1 MPNITLGKVKFMHR
15 GTYNAS
21 TVYSKGDIVDYDNR
35 MYIFQNDTPKNH
47 SPIFLNTINGTV
59 PSLGI
64 QTNKIR
70 MDFSGFNPV
79 TQKWGLV
86 TSHQRYSGADGTMPG
101 VYSESGEEWAPP
113 TGLMVY
119 SEHFDPYVG
128 ITSVNVVDSNT
139 ADLYLN
145 QVGINT
151 STISNAPFTL
161 GPRRMCGMYE
171 HSVNWLD
178 WDILSEGYN
187 PVGEWSDD
195 SVYLPGDIVQ
205 RNNSSYI
212 CGVGHS
218 DVDPVFDY
226 PGCWRMFSQGDDLQP
241 HQRVMGFTNKQPW
254 KWKGHPWIDLPQWGT
269 NNRWNGN
276 IPWNTSLGIGST
288 SPHAWRW
295 NSGNNDGHMSYRN
308 SKQYLMNNGMLVAE
322 GGTPNEYY
330 TQGYSTTHLCP
341 READTSNQMNAR
353 IGVQPDIGNL
363 PRHRITKDS
372 NIIQAYH
379 SWTSMRANVH
389 ANGTLTMSGVYGN
402 GFLGVGGNDA
412 GTDQGVNLHKALFKG
427 RSIVKVVSG
436 GHQARDGDCHIIALD
451 EYGEV
456 HTWGRNDTGQC
467 GISSERRGQG
477 DSSPDIHYFSDGTMG
492 VNNRTFIVHSMNK
505 DFFFGGRK
513 IVDIWAGHR
522 WSMCMD
528 EEGEL
533 WSWGY
538 NDRGNLG
545 YPTNSSGNLGFQDT
559 DRSYAPMKINVNWNS
574 YGGIQKVVVACS
586 EANVD
591 SLYIL
596 DGQGYIWSQGYN
608 GYGQLGSQNT
618 TTGTNSS
625 SITRRTGL
633 QSAGSIVNFWAD
645 ACNSYGHLW
654 WRNTSGDT
662 YGCGWDGHH
671 DITGDSS
678 APGTASGNNPTYMPG
693 NSSNQL
699 MKNVVCMS
707 AGGRSSGQVQTF
719 LTDKGHVYTTGWNG
733 YGAGRCGHSSTV
745 TNNQINYQQ
754 NGQRAYAAGRQLHA
768 PFFSAGGSNPV
779 DNTSS
784 SSTVSKGPGNAV
796 VDCRGATCIDI
807 WQTGDYDGSSGHTPW
822 SVTLFDNGEL
832 TGGGRDYD
840 WSAAS
845 YMGPVWGSVHHHG
858 IG

>member
-1 MPNITLGKVKFMHR
+1 MPNITLGKVKLMHR
-15 GTYNAS
+15 GTYSAS

-35 MYIFQNDTPKNH
+35 TYVFTNETPKNH
-47 SPIFLNTINGTV
+47 APIFLNTINGTV

-145 QVGINT
+145 QVGLNT
-151 STISNAPFTL
+151 STVSNASFTL

-218 DVDPVFDY
+218 DVDPMFDF
-226 PGCWRMFSQGDDLQP
+226 PGCWRIFSQGDDLLP
-241 HQRVMGFTNKQPW
+241 HQRVIGFTNKQPW

-295 NSGNNDGHMSYRN
+295 NAGNNEGHMAYRKSN
-308 SKQYLMNNGMLVAE
+308 QFIVGSGQLVAE

-330 TQGYSTTHLCP
+330 TQGYSTTHTMV
-341 READTSNQMNAR
+341 READISNAMNAKN
-353 IGVQPDIGNL
+353 GMQPDIGNL
-363 PRHRITKDS
+363 PRHRTDHDPT
-372 NIIQAYH
+372 IIQAYH
-379 SWTSMRANVH
+379 SWTSMRANLH
-389 ANGTLTMSGVYGN
+389 SNGTLTMSGVYGN
-402 GFLGVGGNDA
+402 GFLGGGGGNDL
-412 GTDQGVNLHKALFKG
+412 GTDQGINIHKAYFKG

-436 GHQARDGDCHIIALD
+436 GHQARDGDSHIVALD

-467 GISSERRGQG
+467 GISSDRNGGFR
-477 DSSPDIHYFSDGTMG
+477 DSSPDIHYFSNGSMG
-492 VNNRTFIVHSMNK
+492 VNNRVFLVHSMNK
-505 DFFFGGRK
+505 DLFFGGRK

-522 WSMCMD
+522 WSMVMD

-538 NDRGNLG
+538 NTRGNLG
-545 YPTNSSGNLGFQDT
+545 YPTNSGFGDS
-559 DRSYAPMKINVNWNS
+559 DRSYQPQKININWNS
-574 YGGIQKVVVACS
+574 YGGIQKVVVSCG
-586 EANVD
+586 EANTD
-591 SLYIL
+591 STYIL
-596 DGQGYIWSQGYN
+596 DGQGHIWSQGYN
-608 GYGQLGSQNT
+608 GYGQLGSNNT
-618 TTGTNSS
+618 STGNNSS
-625 SITRRTGL
+625 SLVRRTSLAG
-633 QSAGSIVNFWAD
+633 AGSIVNFWAD
-645 ACNSYGHLW
+645 QCNSYGHLW
-654 WRNTSGDT
+654 WRRSNGDN
-662 YGCGWDGHH
+662 YGVGYDGHYN
-671 DITGDSS
+671 ITGDSS
-678 APGTASGNNPTYMPG
+678 SPGSNTGLSNITYMPS
-693 NSSNQL
+693 NSSNQSL
-699 MKNVVCMS
+699 KNCVAMVAS
-707 AGGRSSGQVQTF
+707 GRAGGITQYF
-719 LTDKGHVYTTGWNG
+719 LTDKGHVYATGWNG
-733 YGAGRCGHSSTV
+733 YGESGCGHSSTV
-745 TNNQINYQQ
+745 TNNQIRYQQ
-754 NGQRAYAAGRQLHA
+754 NGQRQYALGRQLHCS
-768 PFFSAGGSNPV
+768 FYSAGGSNAA
-779 DNTSS
+779 DNTST
-784 SSTVSKGPGNAV
+784 SSTYSKGPGNAAFASG
-796 VDCRGATCIDI
+796 GATCIDI
-807 WQTGDYDGSSGHTPW
+807 WGTGDYDGSSSHTPW
-822 SVTLFDNGEL
+822 SMTLFDNGEL
-832 TGGGRDYD
+832 TGRGRNYD
-840 WSAAS
+840 WGAAIN
-845 YMGPVWGSVHHHG
+845 MGHIWGSIHHHG
-858 IG
+858 AG

>member
-47 SPIFLNTINGTV
+47 APIFLNTINGTV

-70 MDFSGFNPV
+70 MDFSGFNPQ

-101 VYSESGEEWAPP
+101 VYSEGGEEFAPP

-119 SEHFDPYVG
+119 SEYFDPYVG
-128 ITSVNVVDSNT
+128 ITSINVVDSNT

-187 PVGEWSDD
+187 PVGEWNDD
-195 SVYLPGDIVQ
+195 TVYLPGDIVQ
-205 RNNSSYI
+205 KSNSSYI

-218 DVDPVFDY
+218 DVDPKFDY
-226 PGCWRMFSQGDDLQP
+226 PGVWRIFSRGDDLLD
-241 HQRVMGFTNKQPW
+241 HQSVIGFTNKQPW
-254 KWKGHPWIDLPQWGT
+254 KWKGHPWIDLPKWGT
-269 NNRWNGN
+269 NNQWNGN

-295 NSGNNDGHMSYRN
+295 NSGWNDGHMSYRKSN
-308 SKQYLMNNGMLVAE
+308 QFLTNGKGNNIVAE
-322 GGTPNEYY
+322 GGTANEYY
-330 TQGYSTTHLCP
+330 TQGTSSTHQAV
-341 READTSNQMNAR
+341 READVSNAMNAK
-353 IGVQPDIGNL
+353 IGAQPDIGNL
-363 PRHRITKDS
+363 PRTRTDHDPS
-372 NIIQAYH
+372 IIQAFH
-379 SWTSMRANVH
+379 GWTSNRANLH
-389 ANGTLTMSGVYGN
+389 SNGTLTMSGVFGN
-402 GFLGVGGNDA
+402 GYLGHSNDF
-412 GTDQGVNLHKALFKG
+412 GTDQGINLHKAMFKG
-427 RSIVKVVSG
+427 RAIVKVLTSC
-436 GHQARDGDCHIIALD
+436 HQARDSDSHIIALD

-456 HTWGRNDTGQC
+456 HLWGRNDTGQV
-467 GISSERRGQG
+467 GISSNRSNSNM
-477 DSSPDIHYFSDGTMG
+477 DSSPDIHYFSAGGMS
-492 VNNRTFIVHSMNK
+492 VNNRSWLVHSMNK
-505 DFFFGGRK
+505 DLFFGGRK
-513 IVDIWAGHR
+513 IVDIWIGHR
-522 WSMCMD
+522 WTMVMD

-538 NDRGNLG
+538 NTRGNLG
-545 YPTNSSGNLGFQDT
+545 YPTNSGFGD
-559 DRSYAPMKINVNWNS
+559 SYGYQPKKLDVNWAS
-574 YGGIQKVVVACS
+574 YGGIQKCVVAHS
-586 EANVD
+586 EANID

-618 TTGTNSS
+618 TTGNTSS

-645 ACNSYGHLW
+645 ACNEYGHLW

-662 YGCGWDGHH
+662 YGTGYDGHYNM
-671 DITGDSS
+671 TGDSS

-693 NSSNQL
+693 SSSNQL
-699 MKNVVCMS
+699 LKNCVAMCAS
-707 AGGRSSGQVQTF
+707 GRSGGICQYF
-719 LTDKGHVYTTGWNG
+719 LTDKGHVYATGWNG
-733 YGAGRCGHSSTV
+733 YGESGTGHSSNV
-745 TNNQINYQQ
+745 TNNQIRYQQ
-754 NGQRAYAAGRQLHA
+754 NGQRAYALGRQLHA
-768 PFFSAGGSNPV
+768 PFYSAGGSNPV

-784 SSTVSKGPGNAV
+784 SSTVSKGPSNVA
-796 VDCRGATCIDI
+796 VDCGGATCIDI
-807 WQTGDYDGSSGHTPW
+807 WATGDYDSSSGHTPW
-822 SVTLFDNGEL
+822 SMTLFDNGEL
-832 TGGGRDYD
+832 TGRGRNYD
-840 WSAAS
+840 WGAAS
-845 YMGPVWGSVHHHG
+845 YMGNIWGSIHHHG
-858 IG
+858 VG

>member
-47 SPIFLNTINGTV
+47 APIFLNTINGTV

-70 MDFSGFNPV
+70 MDFSGFNPQ

-101 VYSESGEEWAPP
+101 VYSEGGEEFAPP

-119 SEHFDPYVG
+119 SEYFDPYVG
-128 ITSVNVVDSNT
+128 ITSINVVDSNT

-151 STISNAPFTL
+151 STISNASFTL

-187 PVGEWSDD
+187 PVGEWNDD
-195 SVYLPGDIVQ
+195 TVYLPGDIVQ
-205 RNNSSYI
+205 KSNSSYI

-218 DVDPVFDY
+218 DVDPKFDY
-226 PGCWRMFSQGDDLQP
+226 PGVWRIFSRGDDLLD
-241 HQRVMGFTNKQPW
+241 HQSVIGFTNKQPW
-254 KWKGHPWIDLPQWGT
+254 KWKGHPWIDLPKWGT
-269 NNRWNGN
+269 NNQWNGN

-295 NSGNNDGHMSYRN
+295 NSGWNDGHMSYRKSN
-308 SKQYLMNNGMLVAE
+308 QFLTNGKGNNIVAE
-322 GGTPNEYY
+322 GGTANEYY
-330 TQGYSTTHLCP
+330 TQGTSSTHQAV
-341 READTSNQMNAR
+341 READVSNAMNAK
-353 IGVQPDIGNL
+353 IGAQPDIGNL
-363 PRHRITKDS
+363 PRTRTDHDP
-372 NIIQAYH
+372 NIIQAFH
-379 SWTSMRANVH
+379 GWTSNRANLH
-389 ANGTLTMSGVYGN
+389 SNGTLTMSGVFGN
-402 GFLGVGGNDA
+402 GYLGHSNDF
-412 GTDQGVNLHKALFKG
+412 GTDQGINLHKAMFKG
-427 RSIVKVVSG
+427 RAIVKVLTSC
-436 GHQARDGDCHIIALD
+436 HQARDSDSHIIALD

-456 HTWGRNDTGQC
+456 HLWGRNDTGQV
-467 GISSERRGQG
+467 GISSNRSNSNM
-477 DSSPDIHYFSDGTMG
+477 DSSPDIHYFSAGGMS
-492 VNNRTFIVHSMNK
+492 VNNRTYLVHSMNK
-505 DFFFGGRK
+505 DLFFGGRK
-513 IVDIWAGHR
+513 IVDIWIGHR
-522 WSMCMD
+522 WTMVMD

-538 NDRGNLG
+538 NTRGNLG
-545 YPTNSSGNLGFQDT
+545 YPTNSGFGDQYGYQPKKLD
-559 DRSYAPMKINVNWNS
+559 VNWAS
-574 YGGIQKVVVACS
+574 YGGIQKCVVAHS
-586 EANVD
+586 EANID

-618 TTGTNSS
+618 TTGTTSS

-645 ACNSYGHLW
+645 ACNEYGHLW

-662 YGCGWDGHH
+662 YGTGYDGHYNM
-671 DITGDSS
+671 TGDSS

-693 NSSNQL
+693 SSSNQL
-699 MKNVVCMS
+699 LKNCVAMCAS
-707 AGGRSSGQVQTF
+707 GRSGGICQYF
-719 LTDKGHVYTTGWNG
+719 LTDKGHVYATGWNG
-733 YGAGRCGHSSTV
+733 YGESGTGHSSNV
-745 TNNQINYQQ
+745 TNNQIRYQQ
-754 NGQRAYAAGRQLHA
+754 NGQRAYALGRQLHA
-768 PFFSAGGSNPV
+768 PFYSAGGSNPV

-784 SSTVSKGPGNAV
+784 SSTVSKGPSNVV
-796 VDCRGATCIDI
+796 VDCGGATCIDI
-807 WQTGDYDGSSGHTPW
+807 WATGDYDSSSGHTPW
-822 SVTLFDNGEL
+822 SMTLFDNGEL
-832 TGGGRDYD
+832 TGRGRNYD
-840 WSAAS
+840 WGAAS
-845 YMGPVWGSVHHHG
+845 YMGNIWGSIHHHG
-858 IG
+858 VG

>member
-47 SPIFLNTINGTV
+47 APIFLNTINGTV

-70 MDFSGFNPV
+70 MDFSGFNPQ

-101 VYSESGEEWAPP
+101 VYSEGGEEFAPP

-119 SEHFDPYVG
+119 SEYFDPYVG
-128 ITSVNVVDSNT
+128 ITSINVVDSNT

-151 STISNAPFTL
+151 STISNASFTL

-187 PVGEWSDD
+187 PVGEWNDD
-195 SVYLPGDIVQ
+195 TVYLPGDIVQ
-205 RNNSSYI
+205 KSNSSYI

-218 DVDPVFDY
+218 DVDPKFDY
-226 PGCWRMFSQGDDLQP
+226 PGVWRIFSRGDDLLD
-241 HQRVMGFTNKQPW
+241 HQSVIGFTNKQPW
-254 KWKGHPWIDLPQWGT
+254 KWKGHPWIDLPKWGT
-269 NNRWNGN
+269 NNQWNGN

-295 NSGNNDGHMSYRN
+295 NSGWNDGHMSYRKSN
-308 SKQYLMNNGMLVAE
+308 QFLTNGKGNNIVAE
-322 GGTPNEYY
+322 GGTANEYY
-330 TQGYSTTHLCP
+330 TQGTSSTHQAV
-341 READTSNQMNAR
+341 READVSNAMNAK
-353 IGVQPDIGNL
+353 IGAQPDIGNL
-363 PRHRITKDS
+363 PRTRTDHDP
-372 NIIQAYH
+372 NIIQAFH
-379 SWTSMRANVH
+379 GWTSNRANLH
-389 ANGTLTMSGVYGN
+389 SNGTLTMSGVFGN
-402 GFLGVGGNDA
+402 GYLGHSNDF
-412 GTDQGVNLHKALFKG
+412 GTDQGINLHKAMFKG
-427 RSIVKVVSG
+427 RAIVKVLTSC
-436 GHQARDGDCHIIALD
+436 HQARDSDSHIIALD

-456 HTWGRNDTGQC
+456 HLWGRNDTGQV
-467 GISSERRGQG
+467 GISSNRSNSNM
-477 DSSPDIHYFSDGTMG
+477 DSSPDIHYFSAGGMS
-492 VNNRTFIVHSMNK
+492 VNNRTYLVHSMNK
-505 DFFFGGRK
+505 DLFFGGRK
-513 IVDIWAGHR
+513 IVDIWIGHR
-522 WSMCMD
+522 WTMVMD

-538 NDRGNLG
+538 NTRGNLG
-545 YPTNSSGNLGFQDT
+545 YPTNSGFGDQYGYQPKKLD
-559 DRSYAPMKINVNWNS
+559 VNWAS
-574 YGGIQKVVVACS
+574 YGGIQKCVVAHS
-586 EANVD
+586 EANID

-618 TTGTNSS
+618 TTGTTSS

-645 ACNSYGHLW
+645 ACNEYGHLW

-662 YGCGWDGHH
+662 YGTGYDGHYNM
-671 DITGDSS
+671 TGDSS

-693 NSSNQL
+693 SSSNQL
-699 MKNVVCMS
+699 LKNCVAMCAS
-707 AGGRSSGQVQTF
+707 GRSGGICQYF
-719 LTDKGHVYTTGWNG
+719 LTDKGHVYATGWNG
-733 YGAGRCGHSSTV
+733 YGESGTGHSSNV
-745 TNNQINYQQ
+745 TNNQIRYQQ
-754 NGQRAYAAGRQLHA
+754 NGQRAYALGRQLHA
-768 PFFSAGGSNPV
+768 PFYSAGGSNPA
-779 DNTSS
+779 DNTST
-784 SSTVSKGPGNAV
+784 SSTYSKGQSNTV
-796 VDCRGATCIDI
+796 FDCGGATCIDI
-807 WQTGDYDGSSGHTPW
+807 WATGDYDSSSGHTPW
-822 SVTLFDNGEL
+822 SMTLFDNGEL
-832 TGGGRDYD
+832 TGRGRNYD
-840 WSAAS
+840 WGAAS
-845 YMGPVWGSVHHHG
+845 YMGNIWGSIHHHG
-858 IG
+858 VG

>member
-47 SPIFLNTINGTV
+47 APIFLNTINGTV

-70 MDFSGFNPV
+70 MDFSGFNPQ

-101 VYSESGEEWAPP
+101 VYSEGGEEFAPP

-119 SEHFDPYVG
+119 SEYFDPYVG
-128 ITSVNVVDSNT
+128 ITSINVVDSNT

-171 HSVNWLD
+171 FSVNWLD

-187 PVGEWSDD
+187 PVGEWNDD
-195 SVYLPGDIVQ
+195 TVYLPGDIVQ
-205 RNNSSYI
+205 KSNSSYI

-218 DVDPVFDY
+218 DVDPKFDY
-226 PGCWRMFSQGDDLQP
+226 PGVWRIFSRGDDLLD
-241 HQRVMGFTNKQPW
+241 HQSVIGFTNKQPW
-254 KWKGHPWIDLPQWGT
+254 KWKGHPWIDLPKWGT
-269 NNRWNGN
+269 NNQWNGN

-295 NSGNNDGHMSYRN
+295 NSGWNDGHMAYRKSN
-308 SKQYLMNNGMLVAE
+308 QFLTNNKGNNIVAE
-322 GGTPNEYY
+322 GGTANEYY
-330 TQGYSTTHLCP
+330 TQGTSSTHQAV
-341 READTSNQMNAR
+341 READVSNAMNAK
-353 IGVQPDIGNL
+353 IGAQPDIGNL
-363 PRHRITKDS
+363 PRTRTDHDP
-372 NIIQAYH
+372 NIIQAFH
-379 SWTSMRANVH
+379 GWTACRANLH
-389 ANGTLTMSGVYGN
+389 SNGTLTMSGVFGN
-402 GFLGVGGNDA
+402 GYLGHSNDF
-412 GTDQGVNLHKALFKG
+412 GTDQGINLHKAMFKG
-427 RSIVKVVSG
+427 RAIVKVLCG
-436 GHQARDGDCHIIALD
+436 AHQARDGDTHIIALD

-456 HTWGRNDTGQC
+456 HLWGRNDTGQV
-467 GISSERRGQG
+467 GISSNRSNSNM
-477 DSSPDIHYFSDGTMG
+477 DSSPDIHYFSAGGMS
-492 VNNRTFIVHSMNK
+492 VNNRSWLVHSMNK
-505 DFFFGGRK
+505 DLFFGGRK
-513 IVDIWAGHR
+513 IVDIWIGHR
-522 WSMCMD
+522 WTMVMD

-538 NDRGNLG
+538 NTRGNLG
-545 YPTNSSGNLGFQDT
+545 YPTNSGFGD
-559 DRSYAPMKINVNWNS
+559 SYGYQPKKLDVNWAS
-574 YGGIQKVVVACS
+574 YGGIQKCVVAHS
-586 EANVD
+586 EANID

-618 TTGTNSS
+618 TTGNTSS

-645 ACNSYGHLW
+645 ACNEYGHLW

-662 YGCGWDGHH
+662 YGCGYDGHYNM
-671 DITGDSS
+671 TGDSS

-693 NSSNQL
+693 SSSNQL
-699 MKNVVCMS
+699 LKNCVAMCAS
-707 AGGRSSGQVQTF
+707 GRSGGICQYF
-719 LTDKGHVYTTGWNG
+719 LTDKGHVYATGWNG
-733 YGAGRCGHSSTV
+733 YGESGTGHSSNV
-745 TNNQINYQQ
+745 TNNQIRYQQ
-754 NGQRAYAAGRQLHA
+754 NGQRAYALGRQLHA
-768 PFFSAGGSNPV
+768 PFYSAGGSNPV

-784 SSTVSKGPGNAV
+784 SSTVSKGPSNTA
-796 VDCRGATCIDI
+796 VDCGGATCIDI
-807 WQTGDYDGSSGHTPW
+807 WATGDYDSSSGHTPW
-822 SVTLFDNGEL
+822 SMTLFDNGEL
-832 TGGGRDYD
+832 TGRGRNYD
-840 WSAAS
+840 WGAAS
-845 YMGPVWGSVHHHG
+845 YMGNIWGSIHHHG
-858 IG
+858 VG

>member
-47 SPIFLNTINGTV
+47 APIFLNTINGTV

-70 MDFSGFNPV
+70 MDFSGFNPQ

-101 VYSESGEEWAPP
+101 VYSEGGEEFAPP

-119 SEHFDPYVG
+119 SEYFDPYVG
-128 ITSVNVVDSNT
+128 ITSINVVDSNT

-151 STISNAPFTL
+151 STISNASFTL

-171 HSVNWLD
+171 FSVNWLD

-187 PVGEWSDD
+187 PVGEWNDD
-195 SVYLPGDIVQ
+195 TVYLPGDIVQ
-205 RNNSSYI
+205 KSNSSYI

-218 DVDPVFDY
+218 DVDPKFDY
-226 PGCWRMFSQGDDLQP
+226 PGVWRIFSRGDDLLD
-241 HQRVMGFTNKQPW
+241 HQSVIGFTNKQPW
-254 KWKGHPWIDLPQWGT
+254 KWKGHPWIDLPKWGT
-269 NNRWNGN
+269 NNQWNGN

-295 NSGNNDGHMSYRN
+295 NSGWNDGHMSYRKSN
-308 SKQYLMNNGMLVAE
+308 QFLTNGKGNNIVAE
-322 GGTPNEYY
+322 GGTANEYY
-330 TQGYSTTHLCP
+330 TQGTSSTHQAV
-341 READTSNQMNAR
+341 READVSNAMNAK
-353 IGVQPDIGNL
+353 IGAQPDIGNL
-363 PRHRITKDS
+363 PRTRTDHDPS
-372 NIIQAYH
+372 IIQAFH
-379 SWTSMRANVH
+379 GWTSNRANLH
-389 ANGTLTMSGVYGN
+389 SNGTLTMSGVFGN
-402 GFLGVGGNDA
+402 GYLGHSNDF
-412 GTDQGVNLHKALFKG
+412 GTDQGINLHKAMFKG
-427 RSIVKVVSG
+427 RAIVKVLTSC
-436 GHQARDGDCHIIALD
+436 HQARDSDSHIIALD

-456 HTWGRNDTGQC
+456 HLWGRNDTGQV
-467 GISSERRGQG
+467 GISSNRSNSNM
-477 DSSPDIHYFSDGTMG
+477 DSSPDIHYFSAGGMS
-492 VNNRTFIVHSMNK
+492 VNNRTYLVHSMNK
-505 DFFFGGRK
+505 DLFFGGRK
-513 IVDIWAGHR
+513 IVDIWIGHR
-522 WSMCMD
+522 WTMVMD

-538 NDRGNLG
+538 NTRGNLG
-545 YPTNSSGNLGFQDT
+545 YPTNSGFGDQYGYQPKKLD
-559 DRSYAPMKINVNWNS
+559 VNWAS
-574 YGGIQKVVVACS
+574 YGGIQKCVVAHS
-586 EANVD
+586 EANID

-618 TTGTNSS
+618 TTGTTSS

-645 ACNSYGHLW
+645 ACNEYGHLW

-662 YGCGWDGHH
+662 YGCGYDGHYNM
-671 DITGDSS
+671 TGDSS

-693 NSSNQL
+693 SSSNQL
-699 MKNVVCMS
+699 LKNCVAMCAS
-707 AGGRSSGQVQTF
+707 GRSGGICQYF
-719 LTDKGHVYTTGWNG
+719 LTDKGHVYATGWNG
-733 YGAGRCGHSSTV
+733 YGESGTGHSSNV
-745 TNNQINYQQ
+745 TNNQIRYQQ
-754 NGQRAYAAGRQLHA
+754 NGQRAYALGRQLHA
-768 PFFSAGGSNPV
+768 PFYSAGGSNPV

-784 SSTVSKGPGNAV
+784 SSTVSKGPSNVA
-796 VDCRGATCIDI
+796 VDCGGATCIDI
-807 WQTGDYDGSSGHTPW
+807 WATGDYDSSSGHTPW
-822 SVTLFDNGEL
+822 SMTLFDNGEL
-832 TGGGRDYD
+832 TGRGRNYD
-840 WSAAS
+840 WGAAS
-845 YMGPVWGSVHHHG
+845 YMGNIWGSIHHHG
-858 IG
+858 VG

>member
-47 SPIFLNTINGTV
+47 APIFLNTINGTV

-70 MDFSGFNPV
+70 MDFSGFNPQ

-101 VYSESGEEWAPP
+101 VYSEGGEEFAPP

-119 SEHFDPYVG
+119 SEYFDPYVG
-128 ITSVNVVDSNT
+128 ITSINVVDSNT

-151 STISNAPFTL
+151 STISNASFTL

-171 HSVNWLD
+171 FSVNWLD

-187 PVGEWSDD
+187 PVGEWNEQT
-195 SVYLPGDIVQ
+195 VYLPGDIVQ
-205 RNNSSYI
+205 RSHSSYI

-218 DVDPVFDY
+218 DVDPKFDY
-226 PGCWRMFSQGDDLQP
+226 PGVWRIFSRGDDLLD
-241 HQRVMGFTNKQPW
+241 HQSVIGFTNKQPW
-254 KWKGHPWIDLPQWGT
+254 KWKGHPWIDLPKWGT
-269 NNRWNGN
+269 NNQWNGN

-295 NSGNNDGHMSYRN
+295 NSGWNDGHMAYRKSN
-308 SKQYLMNNGMLVAE
+308 QFLTNNKGNNIVAE
-322 GGTPNEYY
+322 GGTANEYY
-330 TQGYSTTHLCP
+330 TQGTSSTHQAV
-341 READTSNQMNAR
+341 READVSNAMNAK
-353 IGVQPDIGNL
+353 IGAQPDIGNL
-363 PRHRITKDS
+363 PRTRTDHDP
-372 NIIQAYH
+372 NIIQAFH
-379 SWTSMRANVH
+379 GWTACRANLH
-389 ANGTLTMSGVYGN
+389 SNGTLTMSGVFGN
-402 GFLGVGGNDA
+402 GYLGHSNDF
-412 GTDQGVNLHKALFKG
+412 GTDQGINLHKAMFKG
-427 RSIVKVVSG
+427 RAIVKVLCG
-436 GHQARDGDCHIIALD
+436 AHQARDGDTHIIALD

-456 HTWGRNDTGQC
+456 HLWGRNDTGQV
-467 GISSERRGQG
+467 GISSNRSNSNM
-477 DSSPDIHYFSDGTMG
+477 DSSPDIHYFSAGGMS
-492 VNNRTFIVHSMNK
+492 VNNRSWLVHSMNK
-505 DFFFGGRK
+505 DLFFGGRK
-513 IVDIWAGHR
+513 IVDIWIGHR
-522 WSMCMD
+522 WTMVMD

-538 NDRGNLG
+538 NTRGNLG
-545 YPTNSSGNLGFQDT
+545 YPTNSGFGD
-559 DRSYAPMKINVNWNS
+559 SYGYQPKKLDVNWAS
-574 YGGIQKVVVACS
+574 YGGIQKCVVAHS
-586 EANVD
+586 EANID

-618 TTGTNSS
+618 TTGNTSS

-645 ACNSYGHLW
+645 ACNEYGHLW

-662 YGCGWDGHH
+662 YGTGYDGHYNM
-671 DITGDSS
+671 TGDSS

-693 NSSNQL
+693 SSSNQL
-699 MKNVVCMS
+699 LKNCVAMCAS
-707 AGGRSSGQVQTF
+707 GRSGGICQYF
-719 LTDKGHVYTTGWNG
+719 LTDKGHVYATGWNG
-733 YGAGRCGHSSTV
+733 YGESGTGHSSNV
-745 TNNQINYQQ
+745 TNNQIRYQQ
-754 NGQRAYAAGRQLHA
+754 NGQRAYALGRQLHA
-768 PFFSAGGSNPV
+768 PFYSAGGSNPV

-784 SSTVSKGPGNAV
+784 SSTVSKGPSNTA
-796 VDCRGATCIDI
+796 VDCGGATCIDI
-807 WQTGDYDGSSGHTPW
+807 WATGDYDSSSGHTPW
-822 SVTLFDNGEL
+822 SMTLFDNGEL
-832 TGGGRDYD
+832 TGRGRNYD
-840 WSAAS
+840 WGAAS
-845 YMGPVWGSVHHHG
+845 YMGNIWGSIHHHG
-858 IG
+858 VG

>member
-47 SPIFLNTINGTV
+47 APIFLNTINGTV

-70 MDFSGFNPV
+70 MDFSGFNPQ

-101 VYSESGEEWAPP
+101 VYSEGGEEFAPP

-119 SEHFDPYVG
+119 SEYFDPYVG
-128 ITSVNVVDSNT
+128 ITSINVVDSNT

-151 STISNAPFTL
+151 STISNASFTL

-171 HSVNWLD
+171 FSVNWLD

-187 PVGEWSDD
+187 PVGEWNDD
-195 SVYLPGDIVQ
+195 TVYLPGDIVQ
-205 RNNSSYI
+205 KSNSSYI

-218 DVDPVFDY
+218 DVDPKFDY
-226 PGCWRMFSQGDDLQP
+226 PGVWRIFSRGDDLLD
-241 HQRVMGFTNKQPW
+241 HQSVIGFTNKQPW
-254 KWKGHPWIDLPQWGT
+254 KWKGHPWIDLPKWGT
-269 NNRWNGN
+269 NNQWNGN

-295 NSGNNDGHMSYRN
+295 NSGWNDGHMSYRKSN
-308 SKQYLMNNGMLVAE
+308 QFLTNGKGNNIVAE
-322 GGTPNEYY
+322 GGTANEYY
-330 TQGYSTTHLCP
+330 TQGTSSTHQAV
-341 READTSNQMNAR
+341 READVSNAMNAK
-353 IGVQPDIGNL
+353 IGAQPDIGNL
-363 PRHRITKDS
+363 PRTRTDHDP
-372 NIIQAYH
+372 NIIQAFH
-379 SWTSMRANVH
+379 GWTSNRANLH
-389 ANGTLTMSGVYGN
+389 SNGTLTMSGVFGN
-402 GFLGVGGNDA
+402 GYLGHSNDF
-412 GTDQGVNLHKALFKG
+412 GTDQGINLHKAMFKG
-427 RSIVKVVSG
+427 RAIVKVLTSC
-436 GHQARDGDCHIIALD
+436 HQARDSDSHIIALD

-456 HTWGRNDTGQC
+456 HLWGRNDTGQV
-467 GISSERRGQG
+467 GISSNRSNSNM
-477 DSSPDIHYFSDGTMG
+477 DSSPDIHYFSSGTMG
-492 VNNRTFIVHSMNK
+492 VNNRVYIPHSMNK
-505 DFFFGGRK
+505 DLFFGGRK
-513 IVDIWAGHR
+513 IVDIWIGHR
-522 WSMCMD
+522 WTMVMD

-538 NDRGNLG
+538 NTRGNLG
-545 YPTNSSGNLGFQDT
+545 YPTNSGFGDQYGYQPKKLD
-559 DRSYAPMKINVNWNS
+559 VNWAS
-574 YGGIQKVVVACS
+574 YGGIQKCVVAHS
-586 EANVD
+586 EANID

-618 TTGTNSS
+618 TTGTTSS

-645 ACNSYGHLW
+645 ACNEYGHLW

-662 YGCGWDGHH
+662 YGTGYDGHYNM
-671 DITGDSS
+671 TGDSS

-693 NSSNQL
+693 SSSNQL
-699 MKNVVCMS
+699 LKNCVAMCAS
-707 AGGRSSGQVQTF
+707 GRSGGICQYF
-719 LTDKGHVYTTGWNG
+719 LTDKGHVYATGWNG
-733 YGAGRCGHSSTV
+733 YGESGTGHSSNV
-745 TNNQINYQQ
+745 TNNQIRYQQ
-754 NGQRAYAAGRQLHA
+754 NGQRAYALGRQLHA
-768 PFFSAGGSNPV
+768 PFYSAGGSNPV

-784 SSTVSKGPGNAV
+784 SSTVSKGPSNVV
-796 VDCRGATCIDI
+796 VDCGGATCIDI
-807 WQTGDYDGSSGHTPW
+807 WATGDYDSSSGHTPW
-822 SVTLFDNGEL
+822 SMTLFDNGEL
-832 TGGGRDYD
+832 TGRGRNYD
-840 WSAAS
+840 WGAAS
-845 YMGPVWGSVHHHG
+845 YMGNIWGSIHHHG
-858 IG
+858 AG

>member
-47 SPIFLNTINGTV
+47 APIFLNTINGTV

-70 MDFSGFNPV
+70 MDFSGFNPQ

-101 VYSESGEEWAPP
+101 VYSEGGEEFAPP

-119 SEHFDPYVG
+119 SEYFDPYVG
-128 ITSVNVVDSNT
+128 ITSINVVDSNT

-151 STISNAPFTL
+151 STISNASFTL

-171 HSVNWLD
+171 FSVNWLD

-187 PVGEWSDD
+187 PVGEWNDD
-195 SVYLPGDIVQ
+195 TVYLPGDIVQ
-205 RNNSSYI
+205 KSNSSYI

-218 DVDPVFDY
+218 DVDPKFDY
-226 PGCWRMFSQGDDLQP
+226 PGVWRIFSRGDDLLD
-241 HQRVMGFTNKQPW
+241 HQSVIGFTNKQPW
-254 KWKGHPWIDLPQWGT
+254 KWKGHPWIDLPKWGT
-269 NNRWNGN
+269 NNQWNGN

-295 NSGNNDGHMSYRN
+295 NSGWNDGHMSYRKSN
-308 SKQYLMNNGMLVAE
+308 QFLTNGKGNNIVAE
-322 GGTPNEYY
+322 GGTANEYY
-330 TQGYSTTHLCP
+330 TQGTSSTHQAV
-341 READTSNQMNAR
+341 READVSNAMNAK
-353 IGVQPDIGNL
+353 IGAQPDIGNL
-363 PRHRITKDS
+363 PRTRTDHDP
-372 NIIQAYH
+372 NIIQAFH
-379 SWTSMRANVH
+379 GWTSNRANLH
-389 ANGTLTMSGVYGN
+389 SNGTLTMSGVFGN
-402 GFLGVGGNDA
+402 GYLGHSNDF
-412 GTDQGVNLHKALFKG
+412 GTDQGINLHKAMFKG
-427 RSIVKVVSG
+427 RAIVKVLTSC
-436 GHQARDGDCHIIALD
+436 HQARDSDSHIIALD

-456 HTWGRNDTGQC
+456 HLWGRNDTGQV
-467 GISSERRGQG
+467 GISSNRSNSNM
-477 DSSPDIHYFSDGTMG
+477 DSSPDIHYFSAGGMS
-492 VNNRTFIVHSMNK
+492 VNNRTYLVHSMNK
-505 DFFFGGRK
+505 DLFFGGRK
-513 IVDIWAGHR
+513 IVDIWIGHR
-522 WSMCMD
+522 WTMVMD

-538 NDRGNLG
+538 NTRGNLG
-545 YPTNSSGNLGFQDT
+545 YPTNSGFGDQYGYQPKKLD
-559 DRSYAPMKINVNWNS
+559 VNWAS
-574 YGGIQKVVVACS
+574 YGGIQKCVVAHS
-586 EANVD
+586 EANID

-618 TTGTNSS
+618 TTGTTSS

-645 ACNSYGHLW
+645 ACNEYGHLW

-662 YGCGWDGHH
+662 YGTGYDGHYNM
-671 DITGDSS
+671 TGDSS

-693 NSSNQL
+693 SSSNQL
-699 MKNVVCMS
+699 LKNCVAMCAS
-707 AGGRSSGQVQTF
+707 GRSGGICQYF
-719 LTDKGHVYTTGWNG
+719 LTDKGHVYATGWNG
-733 YGAGRCGHSSTV
+733 YGESGTGHSSNV
-745 TNNQINYQQ
+745 TNNQIRYQQ
-754 NGQRAYAAGRQLHA
+754 NGQRAYALGRQLHA
-768 PFFSAGGSNPV
+768 PFYSAGGSNPV

-784 SSTVSKGPGNAV
+784 SSTVSKGPSNVV
-796 VDCRGATCIDI
+796 VDCGGATCIDI
-807 WQTGDYDGSSGHTPW
+807 WATGDYDSSSGHTPW
-822 SVTLFDNGEL
+822 SMTLFDNGEL
-832 TGGGRDYD
+832 TGRGRNYD
-840 WSAAS
+840 WGAAS
-845 YMGPVWGSVHHHG
+845 YMGNIWGSIHHHG
-858 IG
+858 VG